1 MEAMLGSFD
10 MGNVRRGWK
19 VMKMLME
26 GERVARFL
34 ISVK

>member
-1 MEAMLGSFD
+1 MEERQAGLG
-10 MGNVRRGWK
+10 K
-19 VMKMLME
+19 VMKMLSE